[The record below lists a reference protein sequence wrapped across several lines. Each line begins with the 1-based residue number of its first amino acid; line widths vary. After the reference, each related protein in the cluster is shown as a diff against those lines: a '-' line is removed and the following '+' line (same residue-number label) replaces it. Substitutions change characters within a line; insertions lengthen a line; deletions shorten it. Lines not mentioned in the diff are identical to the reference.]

1 MSLEKT
7 LETAK
12 LNIEKINAAIEILN
26 NKDNVDE
33 KTMDSLFETRD
44 KYVEAYQKLSNPDSD
59 LKDIIQY
66 NEFKEIQRINENI
79 SDELESGFISEKDY
93 KGELETLEIRYNL
106 LTKTISKEKLLDFE
120 KRLEAEEEIIN
131 SNILDSVEQDIITH
145 EALKEYNNKGFTL
158 TEIYEDMDFEK
169 VEEKPMTP
177 YFESEKIKTEDKDFT
192 SEQNISLTERI
203 LRDKKEATRNANI
216 VNEDNDNL
224 SEETPAQQRE
234 ISTTF
239 KISEEYVFTD
249 DEVNAFK
256 RIIEKKH
263 SFDKELASIE
273 NDDTESFNRINRSY
287 YDNYYKEFKSRD
299 EQHFNAVLEK
309 MFIMHENGE
318 VIKSKSESLK
328 QHSEDANRHDLNVSS
343 DEEGILTEEDIYM
356 LYSKDSIKRIDTEYM
371 SRRILLNDKSVIDE
385 SLNNIQFGFSR
396 KTVDPLTAA
405 SRVISMAKQKEW
417 ETITLNST
425 NPAVLTV
432 AYEMAV
438 KEGLS
443 IQPQNREQ
451 EAIFKA
457 IHSNKRL
464 DQYAPFKTID
474 GKTEQQDESLEAANH
489 DVQKRRKYSM

>member
-26 NKDNVDE
+26 DKENVDE
-33 KTMDSLFETRD
+33 KTMDSLYETRD
-44 KYVEAYQKLSNPDSD
+44 KYIEAYQKLSNPDSD
-59 LKDIIQY
+59 LKDLIQY

-79 SDELESGFISEKDY
+79 PDELESGFISEKDY

-106 LTKTISKEKLLDFE
+106 LTKTVSKEKLLDFE
-120 KRLEAEEEIIN
+120 KRLEAEEEIMN
-131 SNILDSVEQDIITH
+131 SNILDSVEQDIISH
-145 EALKEYNNKGFTL
+145 EALRDYNNKGFTL
-158 TEIYEDMDFEK
+158 SEIYEDMDFEK
-169 VEEKPMTP
+169 SEEKATVP
-177 YFESEKIKTEDKDFT
+177 YFESENIKAEDKAFA
-192 SEQNISLTERI
+192 SEEKISLTERI
-203 LRDKKEATRNANI
+203 LRDKKEATRNGNT
-216 VNEDNDNL
+216 DNDDNNKIAETTDTKK
-224 SEETPAQQRE
+224 SEFSA
-234 ISTTF
+234 TF
-239 KISEEYVFTD
+239 KIDENYVFTD

-256 RIIEKKH
+256 RIIEKKFI
-263 SFDKELASIE
+263 FDKELASIE
-273 NDDTESFNRINRSY
+273 KDDTDSFNNINRRY
-287 YDNYYKEFKSRD
+287 YDDYYKEFKGRD
-299 EQHFNAVLEK
+299 EEHFNAVLEK

-318 VIKSKSESLK
+318 VIKSKTESFK
-328 QHSEDANRHDLNVSS
+328 QDEKDTNSHDLNVSS

-451 EAIFKA
+451 EAMFKA

-464 DQYAPFKTID
+464 DQYAPFRTID
-474 GKTEQQDESLEAANH
+474 GKPEQQDESLEAANH
-489 DVQKRRKYSM
+489 DVQKRRNYSI